1 VKLFL
6 DANVIIYWVESAEP
20 FYTRFISVMQSL
32 YVKYPHAS
40 FAISRLSFLECRV
53 KPLKENNREILSLF
67 DNFFNAHNLLIIE
80 LDAHVINITT
90 HLKSQHL
97 LRTPDALQVACA
109 LSLLEN
115 EEILFITG
123 DIRIKNISN
132 LSICY
137 I

>member
-1 VKLFL
+1 MKLFL
-6 DANVIIYWVESAEP
+6 DANVIIYWVESTEP

-32 YVKYPHAS
+32 YIKYPHAN
-40 FAISRLSFLECRV
+40 FAVSRLSFLECRV
-53 KPLKENNREILSLF
+53 KPLKENNRDTLLLF
-67 DNFFNAHNLLIIE
+67 DNFFNAHNLLIVE
-80 LDAHVINITT
+80 LDAHVVNIAT

-109 LSLLEN
+109 LSLLPN

-123 DIRIKNISN
+123 DVRIKNIPN
-132 LSICY
+132 LSIYY

>member
-1 VKLFL
+1 MKLFL
-6 DANVIIYWVESAEP
+6 DANVIIYWVESTEP
-20 FYTRFISVMQSL
+20 FYTRFISIMQSL

-40 FAISRLSFLECRV
+40 FAVSRLSFLECRV
-53 KPLKENNREILSLF
+53 KPLKENNRDILLLF
-67 DNFFNAHNLLIIE
+67 DNFFNAHNLLIVE
-80 LDAHVINITT
+80 LDAHVVNIAT

-109 LSLLEN
+109 LSLLAN

-123 DIRIKNISN
+123 DIRIKNIPN
-132 LSICY
+132 LSIYY

>member
-1 VKLFL
+1 MKLFL

-20 FYTRFISVMQSL
+20 FYTKFISIMQSL

-40 FAISRLSFLECRV
+40 FAVSRLSFLECRV
-53 KPLKENNREILSLF
+53 KPLKENNQDILLLF
-67 DNFFNAHNLLIIE
+67 DNFFNAHNLLIVE
-80 LDAHVINITT
+80 LDAHVINIAT

-109 LSLLEN
+109 LSLLPN
-115 EEILFITG
+115 EEIFFITG
-123 DIRIKNISN
+123 DVRIKNISN